1 MKKFYVLT
9 MLFLGLTMG
18 AQAQDLGFGIKG
30 GLNFSSFSGSDA
42 EDLDFEGRT
51 GYHLGLTMEL
61 PLGGNFAVQP
71 EILYSTLGG
80 KTNQLVLD
88 RATDANFNV
97 DYISVPVLIKYYL
110 IGGLNLEA
118 GPQFS
123 WNSKSEIE
131 GDFESQE
138 VREEFDAI
146 ADETKSFDVGGA
158 VGLAY
163 DLPFG
168 LFAGA
173 RYIFGLSEIYET
185 SDIKNNLI
193 QVSVGLKL

>member
-1 MKKFYVLT
+1 MKKFYVFT
-9 MLFLGLTMG
+9 MLLLGLNLG

-30 GLNFSSFSGSDA
+30 GLNFSSFSGTDA
-42 EDLDFEGRT
+42 EEFDFEGRT

-61 PLGGNFAVQP
+61 PLGGNFALQP
-71 EILYSTLGG
+71 EVLYSTLGA
-80 KTNQLVLD
+80 KTNQVVLD
-88 RATDANFNV
+88 EATNADFRV
-97 DYISVPVLIKYYL
+97 DYISVPVLVKYYL

-123 WNSKSEIE
+123 WNAKSEID
-131 GDFESQE
+131 GDFDDE
-138 VREEFDAI
+138 VRQEFEDAN
-146 ADETKSFDVGGA
+146 SFDVGGA

-163 DLPFG
+163 DLPLG
-168 LFAGA
+168 LFAQA

-185 SDIKNNLI
+185 SDIKNELI